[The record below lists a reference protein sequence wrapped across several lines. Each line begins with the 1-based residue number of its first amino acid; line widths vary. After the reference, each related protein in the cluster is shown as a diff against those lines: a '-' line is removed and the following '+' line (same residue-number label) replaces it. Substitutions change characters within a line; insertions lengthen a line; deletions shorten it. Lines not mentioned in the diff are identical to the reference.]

1 MCLDVPLTPN
11 ERSSLTQF
19 SDLGLHKQVLKALD
33 RLDYATPTP
42 IQAQAIPDL
51 LAGRDLLGIAQTG
64 TGKTAAFALPTLHRL
79 LEAPLPRR
87 DRATRVLVLAPTREL
102 ALQIADSFQAYAR
115 FTDFVVRSVFGGVK
129 TGGQIRSLERGCDV
143 LVATPGRLLDLTSQG
158 ALDLGRV
165 ETLILDEADQMLD
178 MGFIHDL
185 RKIVAQVPATRQTLL
200 FSATMPTAIG
210 DLAGRYLTD
219 PVHVSVTP
227 QSTTAERV
235 RQGVLHM
242 ASSDKPRLLAAL
254 LEEGNLDR
262 TLVFAKT
269 KHGADRLVR
278 GLMAKGV
285 SAQAIHGNKSQTQ
298 RVKALAA
305 FKDGRCNVLVAT
317 DIAARGIDIDGIS
330 HVVNYDM
337 PTTAEQYVHRIGRTA
352 RAGREGQAV
361 SFVGEDELYYL
372 REVEKTTGVAL
383 DLMAAPNGCESLVR
397 PAPDPNL
404 RVQKPKG
411 PARGGGGGGG
421 SARRRGGGASPR
433 QGAPGKNHPRA
444 KRRAANG

>member
-1 MCLDVPLTPN
+1 MGMSVPPTPSERSPLTDFP
-11 ERSSLTQF
+11 S
-19 SDLGLHKQVLKALD
+19 LGLHKQVLKALD

-51 LAGRDLLGIAQTG
+51 LAGHDLLGIAQTG

-79 LEAPLPRR
+79 LEAPTPRR
-87 DRATRVLVLAPTREL
+87 ERATRVLVLAPTREL
-102 ALQIADSFQAYAR
+102 ALQIADSFQTYAR

-129 TGGQIRSLERGCDV
+129 IGGQIRSLERGCDV
-143 LVATPGRLLDLTSQG
+143 LVATPGRLLDLSNQG
-158 ALDLGRV
+158 AVDLGRV

-185 RKIVAQVPATRQTLL
+185 KKIVAQVPRTRQTLL
-200 FSATMPTAIG
+200 FSATMPDAIG
-210 DLAGRYLTD
+210 DLAGRYLRD

-242 ASSDKPRLLAAL
+242 AASDKPRLLAAL
-254 LEEGNLDR
+254 LEAGDLDR

-305 FKDGRCNVLVAT
+305 FKEGRCNVLVAT

-383 DLMAAPNGCESLVR
+383 DLLAPPVGCETLVR

-404 RVQKPKG
+404 RVPKPKG
-411 PARGGGGGGG
+411 PTRGGGGGG
-421 SARRRGGGASPR
+421 RRRNSAPAR
-433 QGAPGKNHPRA
+433 QGAPGKGRPRA
-444 KRRAANG
+444 KRRTATG